1 MVLPGSC
8 APGVS
13 EPPLPAFPQAPPF
26 SLSSC
31 QCRLQRRGVPAGGTA
46 SEGCQAG
53 ALFSPTP
60 ALPSA
65 WLWVPACFPAP
76 RPWPLTAAPSPSSA
90 SSLAE
95 WQETLSYGRTGVKRD
110 TQRALSMLILWH
122 VKESPPNASVKV
134 KRPHGELGGLV
145 CSQLCSFLAL
155 SPWARGLTSL
165 VPLVPLM

>member
-1 MVLPGSC
+1 MGASLLPGP
-8 APGVS
+8 ATMAAYRRPVS
-13 EPPLPAFPQAPPF
+13 QLGG
-26 SLSSC
+26 L
-31 QCRLQRRGVPAGGTA
+31 AGRM
-46 SEGCQAG
+46 AG
-53 ALFSPTP
+53 DSVL
-60 ALPSA
+60 
-65 WLWVPACFPAP
+65 
-76 RPWPLTAAPSPSSA
+76 R
-90 SSLAE
+90 
-95 WQETLSYGRTGVKRD
+95 RTGVKRD